1 MCIVETERID
11 DLTQT
16 ELAARTHPDAPPRLP
31 ALPWTAAAGGEGQML
46 YAPALVAPP
55 PAIWLPDDTAG
66 VARGEAFD
74 LERYHGLRAVLDV
87 RSVQDKS
94 ARRRSA
100 AQG

>member
-31 ALPWTAAAGGEGQML
+31 ALPWTAAAAGEGQML
-46 YAPALVAPP
+46 YAPTLVAPQ

-87 RSVQDKS
+87 RSVHDKS